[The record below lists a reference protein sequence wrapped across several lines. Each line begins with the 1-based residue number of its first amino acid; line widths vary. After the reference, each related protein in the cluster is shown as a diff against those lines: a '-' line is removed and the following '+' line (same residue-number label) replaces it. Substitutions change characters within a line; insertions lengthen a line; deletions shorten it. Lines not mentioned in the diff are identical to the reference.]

1 MPHQIKIAI
10 IGLGYV
16 GLPLAMAFG
25 KKYCVKGF
33 DIDPKRIADL
43 SVGHDMTHE
52 AGLDELISL
61 VKGFS
66 EGTDSA
72 GIFFTSEVS
81 EIADCTVYIIT
92 VPTPVDANNAPDLHL
107 LKEATRTV
115 GKIVKRGD
123 MVIYESTVY
132 PGCTEEIAVPILEE
146 LSGLRFNVDFF
157 CGYSPERINPGDKTR
172 TIAQIKKITSGSTPD
187 AAQKVDQ
194 LYASII
200 TAGTYPAPSIKVAEA
215 AKVIENTQR
224 DINIAFVNELAKI
237 FHLLNIDTAE
247 VLKAAATKWNFLP
260 FQPGLVGGHCIGI
273 DPYYLAD
280 KAKSVGYQPDIILS
294 ARKMNDS
301 MGEYV
306 AQRVIDLMAKKGVLQ
321 SGAEVLIM
329 GITFK
334 ENFSDVRNSRVV
346 DIVRALEA
354 YHLKLTI
361 FDPIASPVGV
371 KKAYDLE
378 SCNVLPANTKY
389 AAIIVAVNHTPFST
403 INYPS
408 ILQDNGI
415 LFDVKGA
422 LGIER
427 ADGRL

>member
-1 MPHQIKIAI
+1 MPHQTKIAI

-25 KKYCVKGF
+25 KKYRVKGF
-33 DIDPKRIADL
+33 DIDPQRIADL
-43 SVGHDMTHE
+43 SVGHDITHE
-52 AGLDELISL
+52 AEQAELISL
-61 VKGFS
+61 VRGFA
-66 EGTDSA
+66 EGADSS
-72 GIFFTSEVS
+72 GIFFTDDVS

-115 GKIVKRGD
+115 GGILKRGD
-123 MVIYESTVY
+123 TVIYESTVY
-132 PGCTEEIAVPILEE
+132 PGCTEEIGVPILEE
-146 LSGLRFNVDFF
+146 LSGLRFNIDFF

-200 TAGTYPAPSIKVAEA
+200 TAGTYPVSSIKVAEA

-237 FHLLNIDTAE
+237 FHLLNIDTGE

-306 AQRVIDLMAKKGVLQ
+306 AQRVIDLMAKKGVLKA
-321 SGAEVLIM
+321 GAEVLIM

-346 DIVRALEA
+346 DIVKTLEA

-361 FDPIASPVGV
+361 FDPIASPLAV
-371 KKAYDLE
+371 KQAYDLE
-378 SCNVLPANTKY
+378 SCNVLPTNTKY
-389 AAIIVAVNHTPFST
+389 AAIIVAVNHAPFST
-403 INYPS
+403 IDYSS
-408 ILQDNGI
+408 ILQDNGV

-422 LGIER
+422 LGIEEVS
-427 ADGRL
+427 GQL